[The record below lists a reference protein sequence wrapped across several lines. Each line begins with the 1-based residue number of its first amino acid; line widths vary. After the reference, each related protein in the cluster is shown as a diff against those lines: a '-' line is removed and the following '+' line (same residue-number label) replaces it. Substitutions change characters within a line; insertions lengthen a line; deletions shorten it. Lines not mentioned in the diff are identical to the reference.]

1 MYVSSCLILNLAFI
15 FVVFLGFSEYEWYIS
30 VTLDRLMFQT
40 SGLYLIFSFL
50 LVKDLKIFQKK

>member
-30 VTLDRLMFQT
+30 VTLDRLLFQT

-50 LVKDLKIFQKK
+50 LIKDLKIFQKK